1 MELAYIYIVMSLLAL
16 IGIIWI
22 QVKINRDKQG
32 IL

>member
-22 QVKINRDKQG
+22 QVKINRDKRG